1 MDGYKLTLQQK
12 DSIQGVSYAPD
23 QYFNCVTDINGDWFT
38 FLSDSDIIIITDS
51 EWAWILECPFVE
63 YVPPTPTP
71 INE

>member
-1 MDGYKLTLQQK
+1 MDGYKLTIQQK

-23 QYFNCVTDINGDWFT
+23 QYFNCVQDINGDWFT
-38 FLSDSDIIIITDS
+38 FLSDSDIIIITGS
-51 EWAWILECPFVE
+51 EWSWILECPYVE